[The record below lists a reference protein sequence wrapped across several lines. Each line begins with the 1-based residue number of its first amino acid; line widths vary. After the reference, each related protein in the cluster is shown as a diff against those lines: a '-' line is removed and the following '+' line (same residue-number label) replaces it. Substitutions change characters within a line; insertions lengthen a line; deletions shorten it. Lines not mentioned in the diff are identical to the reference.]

1 MISCPLLS
9 PRGKPAKVLQPL
21 PERTDTCPRSTGD
34 ETTAP
39 TLTRQTD
46 ERAKNRGRFAR
57 EVARG
62 RRAAW
67 FSGRLSGFIS
77 GSRTISAHR
86 EGNLPA
92 LLQSALPLELSC
104 HCNGPCESPE
114 HQQAQKKK
122 KKGKTL
128 PTRSHINT
136 QVRAHTGRTLHLD
149 TKHLSGAVG
158 TCRLPVCFSLQR
170 LMLLTSE
177 RGGA

>member
-1 MISCPLLS
+1 MSELKTEGDSLVNLHAVDGPLGS
-9 PRGKPAKVLQPL
+9 P
-21 PERTDTCPRSTGD
+21 GD
-34 ETTAP
+34 FLDSSLAVAPSAP
-39 TLTRQTD
+39 T
-46 ERAKNRGRFAR
+46 GREICQHYCKVHYRSSYPVIVMAS
-57 EVARG
+57 VSHQSIS
-62 RRAAW
+62 RRK
-67 FSGRLSGFIS
+67 
-77 GSRTISAHR
+77 
-86 EGNLPA
+86 
-92 LLQSALPLELSC
+92 
-104 HCNGPCESPE
+104 
-114 HQQAQKKK
+114 KKK